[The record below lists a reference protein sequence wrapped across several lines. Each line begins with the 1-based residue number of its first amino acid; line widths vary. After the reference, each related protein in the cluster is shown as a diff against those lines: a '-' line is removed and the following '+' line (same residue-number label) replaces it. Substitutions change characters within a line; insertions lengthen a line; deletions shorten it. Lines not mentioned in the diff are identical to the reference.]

1 MRCISPLKAS
11 YDKQGDI
18 TYSSRS
24 SIPGL
29 VPLEFE
35 CRRCLPCRLNIA
47 REKAIRSVHEAK
59 MHKDNIF
66 LTLTYDEEHL
76 TSDRLQYLDFQLF
89 MKSLREKVTRG
100 VTDKELK
107 NKLYIPYIVT
117 GEYGEK
123 NKRPHWHALLFNYA
137 PTDQKLKYTTD
148 RGENVWESQ
157 EIDKIWKKGM
167 TEYGSV
173 TMDSAGY
180 VARYAAKK
188 LVHGKD
194 QEHDYHPIHK
204 TSNRRAIGR
213 SWIEKYYEHTFNNGF
228 IVLQNGEISK
238 IPRYYVDWCKDNHP
252 KLYEKYISEV
262 RPKIMTKAEKNA
274 RLEELEDLSNMMN
287 YKGGTA
293 FPPKRTKVK
302 ETILQSKFK
311 RLQERLKL

>member
-18 TYSSRS
+18 TYSSRK
-24 SIPGL
+24 SISGL
-29 VPLEFE
+29 VPFEFE
-35 CRRCLPCRLNIA
+35 CRKCLPCRLNIA

-66 LTLTYDEEHL
+66 LTLTYDDKNL
-76 TSDRLQYLDFQLF
+76 TSEKLIYEDFQNF
-89 MKSLREKVTRG
+89 MKRLRKKVSG
-100 VTDKELK
+100 DIKSK
-107 NKLYIPYIVT
+107 YIPYIVT
-117 GEYGEK
+117 GEYGEI

-137 PTDQKLKYTTD
+137 PSDRKLKYTTE
-148 RGENVWESQ
+148 RGEHVWTSEF
-157 EIDKIWKKGM
+157 IDSIWQKGM
-167 TEYGSV
+167 TEFGSV

-194 QEHDYHPIHK
+194 QDHDYHPIHK

-213 SWIEKYYEHTFNNGF
+213 SWIEKYWKHTFENGF
-228 IVLQNGEISK
+228 IVLQNGDTAK
-238 IPRYYVDWCKDNHP
+238 IPRYYLDWLKENQP
-252 KLYEKYISEV
+252 EMWLRYVSEI
-262 RPKIMTKAEKNA
+262 RPKIIKKAEKAA
-274 RLEELEDLSNMMN
+274 RREEIEDLTNMMN

-293 FPPKRTKVK
+293 YPKKRSRVK
-302 ETILQSKFK
+302 ETILKSKFK